1 MKESYNADQHEFH
14 DEIDV
19 REIFSILLK
28 RKYLI
33 SLLTTIAA
41 VLSVLYALSL
51 PNIYTSKAL
60 LAPSSSNNSTS
71 NMGAY
76 SSLAGLAGISLPG
89 GESGNP
95 IIEAMARI
103 KSFDFFVNYFVPNIK
118 IENLVAVDSWLRED
132 NIMIYKSNIFD
143 NSNGKWIL
151 DGKPSLEGIPSN
163 QQAYEIYKGI
173 LSVSQDKRTS
183 FVSMTIDHKSPHV
196 AKEWLGIIIDNI
208 NESMR
213 EEERNTA
220 INFINFLNENSKT
233 TNINQIKEV
242 ISQLLESQM
251 QNLMLASSNKNYI
264 FKTLDSP
271 IAPEIKS
278 SPQRPMI
285 CILGTLFG
293 SILSLILVLILHYR
307 KKI

>member
-1 MKESYNADQHEFH
+1 MNEMMNLNQGD
-14 DEIDV
+14 D
-19 REIFSILLK
+19 LLK

-143 NSNGKWIL
+143 NSNDCG
-151 DGKPSLEGIPSN
+151 
-163 QQAYEIYKGI
+163 
-173 LSVSQDKRTS
+173 SVK
-183 FVSMTIDHKSPHV
+183 F
-196 AKEWLGIIIDNI
+196 II
-208 NESMR
+208 
-213 EEERNTA
+213 
-220 INFINFLNENSKT
+220 FQKVPF
-233 TNINQIKEV
+233 V
-242 ISQLLESQM
+242 ISVFP
-251 QNLMLASSNKNYI
+251 KN
-264 FKTLDSP
+264 
-271 IAPEIKS
+271 
-278 SPQRPMI
+278 
-285 CILGTLFG
+285 
-293 SILSLILVLILHYR
+293 
-307 KKI
+307 